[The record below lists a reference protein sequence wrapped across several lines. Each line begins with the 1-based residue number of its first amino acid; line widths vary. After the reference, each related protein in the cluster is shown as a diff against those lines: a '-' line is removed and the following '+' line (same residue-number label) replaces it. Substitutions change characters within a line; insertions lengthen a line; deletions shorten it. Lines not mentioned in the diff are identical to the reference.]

1 MVHLKSWTSLDE
13 PPNKP
18 FFTNGRKRSK
28 TDEANPPAQK
38 KLFVVSPG
46 KKVQVRSELIDQLDK
61 FHKLKES
68 GALSSTEY
76 DELRSTILSDIKD
89 L

>member
-1 MVHLKSWTSLDE
+1 MKLAPVPTTKKSSTIIAS
-13 PPNKP
+13 PV
-18 FFTNGRKRSK
+18 RK
-28 TDEANPPAQK
+28 
-38 KLFVVSPG
+38 
-46 KKVQVRSELIDQLDK
+46 VRVRTELIDQLDK

-76 DELRSTILSDIKD
+76 DELRSNNIILSDIKN